1 MGGNV
6 QSGMHALTL
15 WQPWATLIAE
25 GVKVF
30 ETRSWKPPKNLIGQR
45 IAIHAAKKKPTR
57 EEIDN
62 CPPAIRSE
70 MEKLYGFTNWWETIP
85 YGTII
90 ATTTITSFFYV
101 QEVDDAFVRV
111 KGLRTDETQNGTPG
125 YLDIDIF
132 GDYSP
137 GRYAWRL
144 SDVSKEIE
152 PIPAKGKLGLWVWK
166 RDSDDENRG
175 TDVTDEEVESL

>member
-1 MGGNV
+1 MQGK
-6 QSGMHALTL
+6 MYALTL

-25 GVKVF
+25 RVKVF

-45 IAIHAAKKKPTR
+45 IAIHAAKKNPTR

-62 CPPAIRSE
+62 YPPSIRRE
-70 MEKLYGFTNWWETIP
+70 MEKLYGFTNWWEIIP
-85 YGTII
+85 YGAII
-90 ATTTITSFFYV
+90 ATTTITGFFYV
-101 QEVDDAFVRV
+101 QEVVDVLVRV
-111 KGLRTDETQNGTPG
+111 KGLRTDETHNGTPG
-125 YLDIDIF
+125 CLDIDMF

-144 SDVSKEIE
+144 SDVSKETE

-166 RDSDDENRG
+166 REDDDESRG
-175 TDVTDEEVESL
+175 TDTADKGEEFL

>member
-1 MGGNV
+1 M
-6 QSGMHALTL
+6 QSEMYALTL

-25 GVKVF
+25 GIKVF
-30 ETRSWKPPKNLIGQR
+30 ETRSWKPPKNLIGQQ

-62 CPPAIRSE
+62 YSTAIRRE

-85 YGTII
+85 YGSII
-90 ATTTITSFFYV
+90 ATTTIGGFFFV
-101 QEVDDAFVRV
+101 QEVVDAFVRV
-111 KGLRTDETQNGTPG
+111 KGLRTDESHKSTPG
-125 YLDIDIF
+125 YLDIDMF

-144 SDVSKEIE
+144 WDLSKEIE

-175 TDVTDEEVESL
+175 TDAADEGEESL